1 MGSTQIFYLKS
12 VCELT
17 DKLQAL
23 HVAGKEIVSRKQTLT
38 LLRFFLETEW
48 KISIINRK
56 TQHSITSSF
65 LNHCHRGCLR
75 CLEAL
80 RTMSLAA
87 LGSSGTILVLWRI
100 RTSFILVGSNP
111 GYLGL
116 VVYWKSGVETSLTEG
131 FTNQCAKA
139 NKQTNKQTKEITTI
153 WACFLL
159 EWGRN
164 KNFKNF
170 CWLDFFFCM
179 YKKIQHALQIIS
191 IFFYLRCHQNWHC
204 HRIHLHYG

>member
-1 MGSTQIFYLKS
+1 MKVNHGKQLARLVMGSTQIFYLKS

-23 HVAGKEIVSRKQTLT
+23 HVAGKEIVSRKQILT

-48 KISIINRK
+48 KISILNRK
-56 TQHSITSSF
+56 TQHSVTSSF
-65 LNHCHRGCLR
+65 LNHQSCLR

-80 RTMSLAA
+80 RTTSLAA

-100 RTSFILVGSNP
+100 RTLFILVGSNP
-111 GYLGL
+111 GYLWL

-139 NKQTNKQTKEITTI
+139 NKQTNKGNNNN
-153 WACFLL
+153 LGML
-159 EWGRN
+159 SSR
-164 KNFKNF
+164 
-170 CWLDFFFCM
+170 M
-179 YKKIQHALQIIS
+179 
-191 IFFYLRCHQNWHC
+191 R
-204 HRIHLHYG
+204 